1 MQRRTVSIRAGLAGL
16 LLAATAQ
23 ASDGVTE
30 INQVCAGIGC
40 FPGDLPGF
48 PVTITESGSYRL
60 TSNLLVSG
68 NTPAITVGFAR
79 VQIDLGGFEVRG
91 PGSCNDSGS
100 TLTCFNNGTSTGIK
114 AESIGIRVANGTVR
128 GFGNGGIDVGTDG
141 QADSIRAEENLNYGV
156 GGGSV
161 SNVVAERNFGV
172 GISVVTG
179 IVRGSVSLRNRG
191 DGIGVFV
198 GRVVDSVVD
207 GNSGI
212 GIRAD
217 TSSIVSDNIARANG
231 AQGIYLS
238 GSGIARNNAVF
249 VNAGDGIVGNEGALI
264 VGNTSLANG
273 QAGIVAL
280 SAGSVL
286 DNVVRGNTGIGT
298 YLFPEQGGAP
308 AAFRG
313 NVVISTPPSSSVT
326 NGVNMGENACNGAT
340 TCP

>member
-1 MQRRTVSIRAGLAGL
+1 MQRRSVSIPAMLAGL
-16 LLAATAQ
+16 LLAAAAQ
-23 ASDGVTE
+23 ASDGVVE
-30 INQVCAGIGC
+30 INQACAGTGC
-40 FPGDLPGF
+40 FPSDAPGF

-60 TSNLLVSG
+60 TSNLLVSA
-68 NTPAITVGFAR
+68 NTSAITVGVAR

-91 PGSCNDSGS
+91 SGSCIDSGS
-100 TLTCFNNGTSTGIK
+100 ALTCFGHGTSTGIK
-114 AESIGIRVANGTVR
+114 AEQTGIRVANGTVR
-128 GFGNGGIDVGTDG
+128 GFGNGGVYVGTDG
-141 QADSIRAEENLNYGV
+141 QADSIRVEENLNYGI

-161 SNVVAERNFGV
+161 SDVVAERNFGV
-172 GISVVTG
+172 GISVSPG
-179 IVRGSVSLRNRG
+179 IVRGCVSLRNRG
-191 DGIGVFV
+191 DGISVFA
-198 GRVVDSVVD
+198 GRVADNVVD

-217 TSSIVSDNIARANG
+217 TASIVSDNIVRANG
-231 AQGIYLS
+231 AQGIFLS
-238 GSGIARNNAVF
+238 GSGIARNNAVMAN
-249 VNAGDGIVGNEGALI
+249 VADGIVGNDGALI
-264 VGNTSLANG
+264 VGNTSRANG

-286 DNVVRGNTGIGT
+286 DNVVRGNTGIGI